1 MRRPSTSTSAE
12 NGAAPLP
19 SSTVVLAISVRSI
32 VPSLSGPTI
41 ALARGLQ
48 RHLAEP
54 VDDEPHA
61 IARHRE
67 LRRDAAAG
75 HHDHAGLEPAA
86 ATVEEIRQPRHGL
99 EGVAHRAAGL
109 ALARGVIVDPAAR
122 HCVLPADATPLC

>member
-1 MRRPSTSTSAE
+1 MRWPSTSTSAE

-48 RHLAEP
+48 RHLAEA
-54 VDDEPHA
+54 VDDEPYA
-61 IARHRE
+61 IARHRA

-75 HHDHAGLEPAA
+75 HHDHAGLDAAA
-86 ATVEEIRQPRHGL
+86 ATVEEIRQPRHGF
-99 EGVAHRAAGL
+99 EGVAHRVAGL
-109 ALARGVIVDPAAR
+109 ALARGLIVDPAAR
-122 HCVLPADATPLC
+122 RSGLPGGA